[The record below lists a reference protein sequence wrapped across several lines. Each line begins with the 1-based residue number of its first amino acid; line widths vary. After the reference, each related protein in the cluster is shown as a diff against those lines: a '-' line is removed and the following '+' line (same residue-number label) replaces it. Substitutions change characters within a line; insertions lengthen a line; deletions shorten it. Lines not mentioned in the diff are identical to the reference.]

1 MTYFRKKKVFI
12 EGDDFKSCLNDEEEK
27 QLIEQFNSVNLFDPK
42 IDSLFKV
49 IFGNPKNTDI
59 AKSLIKAVLPVEEE
73 IENLEFKS
81 TEIYSNS
88 NFSPNQ
94 RKVIVDIYAEEK
106 DKGKYYIIEMQIHEV
121 PNLLARAEL
130 STSRIFDN
138 LYTKNETQF
147 NKKIYSINFLYYDMF
162 PNDED
167 YYHHIFPHEFNKKNI
182 CIPFKDTVIIELK
195 KFNEKF
201 HVSEINEK
209 LLNNEKQRRLDER
222 KLWFAFLSKIN
233 VLYHKPSINSNKYLT
248 IEREIKIKKK
258 NDSQNQE
265 NVDKNQNENDEMKKV
280 AVYIK
285 NDISDEL
292 LRLLIK
298 VGPIRKALELCVNL
312 KDVDKYVS
320 EVEDHTEL
328 DKKNKELEENK
339 KEREEDKKR
348 IEEKEKELEENKKE
362 REEDKKRIEE
372 KEKEL
377 EENKKEREEDK
388 KRIEEKEKEIKEIKE
403 KNKELEKELEE
414 NKKEREEKEKEREEK
429 EKEREEKEK
438 ELKKEIK
445 ELKNL
450 LLNKNNKRNNYN
462 ENNNNDINKKTRI

>member
-1 MTYFRKKKVFI
+1 MTYFRTRKKKKLI
-12 EGDDFKSCLNDEEEK
+12 IDGDDYIGCSNEKEEN
-27 QLIEQFNSVNLFDPK
+27 QFIEQFRSSNLFELK
-42 IDSLFKV
+42 IDTLFKV
-49 IFGNPKNTDI
+49 IFGNSDNKDV

-94 RKVIVDIYAEEK
+94 RKVIVDIYAEDEK
-106 DKGKYYIIEMQIHEV
+106 QGKYYIIEMQIHEV

-138 LYTKNETQF
+138 LYTKNESQF

-167 YYHHIFPHEFNKKNI
+167 YYHHIFPHEYNKKNI

-209 LLNNEKQRRLDER
+209 LLNNEKQRRIEER

-233 VLYHKPSINSNKYLT
+233 VFYHKPSINPNKYLT

-265 NVDKNQNENDEMKKV
+265 NVDKNQNENDKIKKV
-280 AVYIK
+280 VVYIK

-298 VGPIRKALELCVNL
+298 VGPIRKALEICVNL
-312 KDVDKYVS
+312 KGENIIKYVS
-320 EVEDHTEL
+320 EVEDHTGLLSLL
-328 DKKNKELEENK
+328 DEKNKELEEKN
-339 KEREEDKKR
+339 
-348 IEEKEKELEENKKE
+348 
-362 REEDKKRIEE
+362 
-372 KEKEL
+372 KEL

-403 KNKELEKELEE
+403 KEKESKEKEKELKEKNKELEKELEE
-414 NKKEREEKEKEREEK
+414 KNKKL
-429 EKEREEKEK
+429 EEKEK
-438 ELKKEIK
+438 ELK
-445 ELKNL
+445 NL
-450 LLNKNNKRNNYN
+450 LNENKKRNNYN

>member
-1 MTYFRKKKVFI
+1 
-12 EGDDFKSCLNDEEEK
+12 
-27 QLIEQFNSVNLFDPK
+27 
-42 IDSLFKV
+42 
-49 IFGNPKNTDI
+49 
-59 AKSLIKAVLPVEEE
+59 VLPVEEE

-94 RKVIVDIYAEEK
+94 RKVIVDIYAEDEK
-106 DKGKYYIIEMQIHEV
+106 QGKYYIIEMQIHEV

-138 LYTKNETQF
+138 LYTKNESQF

-167 YYHHIFPHEFNKKNI
+167 YYHHIFPHEYNKKNI

-209 LLNNEKQRRLDER
+209 LLNNEKQRRIEER

-233 VLYHKPSINSNKYLT
+233 VFYHKPSINPNKYLT

-265 NVDKNQNENDEMKKV
+265 NVDKNQNENDKIKKV
-280 AVYIK
+280 VVYIK

-298 VGPIRKALELCVNL
+298 VGPIRKALEICVNL
-312 KDVDKYVS
+312 KGENIIKYVS
-320 EVEDHTEL
+320 EVEDHTGLLSLL
-328 DKKNKELEENK
+328 DEKNKEL
-339 KEREEDKKR
+339 D
-348 IEEKEKELEENKKE
+348 EKNKELEENKKE

-403 KNKELEKELEE
+403 KEKELEKEV
-414 NKKEREEKEKEREEK
+414 
-429 EKEREEKEK
+429 
-438 ELKKEIK
+438 K

-450 LLNKNNKRNNYN
+450 LNENKKRNNYN

>member
-1 MTYFRKKKVFI
+1 MTYFRSKQWKLKFLNYTNKHLKVF
-12 EGDDFKSCLNDEEEK
+12 GNDYIGCSNEKEEN
-27 QLIEQFNSVNLFDPK
+27 QFIEQFNSVNLFELK
-42 IDSLFKV
+42 IDTLFKV
-49 IFGNPKNTDI
+49 IFGNSENKDV

-94 RKVIVDIYAEEK
+94 RKVIVDIYAEDEK
-106 DKGKYYIIEMQIHEV
+106 QGKYYIIEMQIHEV

-138 LYTKNETQF
+138 LYTKNESQF

-167 YYHHIFPHEFNKKNI
+167 YYHHIFPHEYNKKNI

-209 LLNNEKQRRLDER
+209 LLNNEKQRRIEER

-233 VLYHKPSINSNKYLT
+233 VFYHKPSINPNKYLT

-320 EVEDHTEL
+320 DVEDHTGLLSLL
-328 DKKNKELEENK
+328 DEKNKELEENK
-339 KEREEDKKR
+339 KELEENKKEL
-348 IEEKEKELEENKKE
+348 EEKIKELEENKKE

-403 KNKELEKELEE
+403 KEKELEKEV
-414 NKKEREEKEKEREEK
+414 
-429 EKEREEKEK
+429 
-438 ELKKEIK
+438 K

-450 LLNKNNKRNNYN
+450 LNENKKRNNYN

>member
-1 MTYFRKKKVFI
+1 MTYFRSKQWKLKFLNYTNKHLKVF
-12 EGDDFKSCLNDEEEK
+12 GNDYIGCSNEKEEN
-27 QLIEQFNSVNLFDPK
+27 QFIEQFNSVNLFELK
-42 IDSLFKV
+42 IDTLFKV
-49 IFGNPKNTDI
+49 IFGNSENKDV

-94 RKVIVDIYAEEK
+94 RKVIVDIYAEDEK
-106 DKGKYYIIEMQIHEV
+106 QGKYYIIEMQIHEV

-138 LYTKNETQF
+138 LYTKNESQF

-167 YYHHIFPHEFNKKNI
+167 YYHHIFPHEYNKKNI

-209 LLNNEKQRRLDER
+209 LLNNEKQRRIEER

-233 VLYHKPSINSNKYLT
+233 VFYHKPSINPNKYLT

-320 EVEDHTEL
+320 DVEDHTGLLSLL
-328 DKKNKELEENK
+328 DEKNKELEENK
-339 KEREEDKKR
+339 KELEENKKEL
-348 IEEKEKELEENKKE
+348 EEKIKELEENKKE

-388 KRIEEKEKEIKEIKE
+388 KRIEEKEKEIKEIK
-403 KNKELEKELEE
+403 
-414 NKKEREEKEKEREEK
+414 
-429 EKEREEKEK
+429 
-438 ELKKEIK
+438 
-445 ELKNL
+445 
-450 LLNKNNKRNNYN
+450 
-462 ENNNNDINKKTRI
+462 